1 MGAAPASQSED
12 LCRTKRS
19 LSDKGTPRSH
29 LAPIWLPSGDGKKPR
44 RRIAAESFRN
54 PPLRLLRPGLFR
66 VQYYNRLEMKKSP
79 PNGLE
84 RTGTDIKPEMLKT
97 IISCITNKIFHY
109 QKMKRNTQNPL
120 SCIPF
125 TNHSWN
131 RYGKQERLSS
141 PLHKRSRSRM
151 NAVVNLQN
159 HKFMNARIL

>member
-19 LSDKGTPRSH
+19 LSDKGTPRYP
-29 LAPIWLPSGDGKKPR
+29 LARVKIR
-44 RRIAAESFRN
+44 RRDFLPIVSEV
-54 PPLRLLRPGLFR
+54 LRYGSRDRVVSRCNITTVRYEKKARRTDWSGL
-66 VQYYNRLEMKKSP
+66 
-79 PNGLE
+79 G
-84 RTGTDIKPEMLKT
+84 RTGADIKPEMLKT
-97 IISCITNKIFHY
+97 IISCIKNKIFHY

-131 RYGKQERLSS
+131 RYGRQERLSS

-151 NAVVNLQN
+151 NAVVNLRN

>member
-29 LAPIWLPSGDGKKPR
+29 LAMGKIRAEELLPKVLENLRYGSCGWGGSGCNITTVSRQKKFLG
-44 RRIAAESFRN
+44 ADWS
-54 PPLRLLRPGLFR
+54 GL
-66 VQYYNRLEMKKSP
+66 
-79 PNGLE
+79 G
-84 RTGTDIKPEMLKT
+84 RTGADIKPEMLKT
-97 IISCITNKIFHY
+97 IISCIKNKIFHY

-131 RYGKQERLSS
+131 RYGRQERLSS

-151 NAVVNLQN
+151 NAVVNLRN